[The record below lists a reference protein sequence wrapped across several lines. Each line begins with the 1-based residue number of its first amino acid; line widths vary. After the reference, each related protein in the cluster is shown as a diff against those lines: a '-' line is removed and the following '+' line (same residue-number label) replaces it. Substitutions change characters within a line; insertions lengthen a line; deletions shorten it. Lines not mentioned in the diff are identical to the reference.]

1 MHRQAGQR
9 AAVPESAF
17 WPAGEVA
24 AEVVPDGGCE
34 DERGRQHIGE
44 PVERTEDL
52 ADLPVFPWQG
62 WVPASM
68 PSRMTANHEPC

>member
-1 MHRQAGQR
+1 
-9 AAVPESAF
+9 
-17 WPAGEVA
+17 
-24 AEVVPDGGCE
+24 
-34 DERGRQHIGE
+34 
-44 PVERTEDL
+44 L